1 MSWFKLKGPIGT
13 NYRVDPGVLMDTKRA
28 LNQLGYYAIPPH
40 RGIDDWTDDATF
52 DGIRRFQRDNGLKV
66 DALIRPDGP
75 TETAINQR
83 LSERPAPINAG
94 PLLNQ
99 FNRTMSPEFYA
110 GGLNGYAESYGCC
123 ATGTMDCERDVSV

>member
-13 NYRVDPGVLMDTKRA
+13 NYRVDPGVLMDTKQA
-28 LNQLGYYAIPPH
+28 LSRLGYYTIPAH

-66 DALIRPDGP
+66 DALIRPGGP
-75 TETAINQR
+75 TETAINER
-83 LSERPAPINAG
+83 LSQHQAPINAG

-99 FNRTMSPEFYA
+99 FNRTMSRGFYA
-110 GGLNGYAESYGCC
+110 GGLNGYAESFKCC
-123 ATGTMDCERDVSV
+123 ATGTIDCDNDVSV